1 MIRRKIVMR
10 LLVANLLL
18 LIFPD
23 IFGCCNPQVNNQV
36 QITGY
41 DLANP
46 DKILTLPAILHEIS
60 GLTEIDSTS
69 FACIQDENGILFIY
83 DVIKNQIRYQY
94 IFHSDGDYE
103 GITRVGDIFYVLRSD
118 GVLFENSDYQTGK
131 PKVISYYSGIP
142 AQDDEGLCYD
152 HKNGRLL
159 IACKGKIDKSRI
171 EKERRLIY
179 GFDLESK
186 KSTAQPV
193 IILDLSLIR
202 QFAVSNKV
210 GLTGKIRKQAGIT
223 GPDIQLKISDIAIH
237 PLTGK
242 LFVLSAADY
251 LLFIFD
257 LNGTI
262 EHIEKLNPVLFNKS
276 EGITFLENGDLL
288 ISNEGQK
295 GKPTVLIYKYK
306 N

>member
-1 MIRRKIVMR
+1 M
-10 LLVANLLL
+10 L

-23 IFGCCNPQVNNQV
+23 IFGCCNPQVNNHV

-41 DLANP
+41 DLTNP
-46 DKILTLPAILHEIS
+46 DKILILPAILHEIS

-83 DVIKNQIRYQY
+83 DVINNRIRHQY

-103 GITRVGDIFYVLRSD
+103 GITRVADIFYVLRSD
-118 GVLFENSDYQTGK
+118 GVLFEISDYQTGK
-131 PKVISYYSGIP
+131 AKVISYYTGIP
-142 AQDDEGLCYD
+142 AQDNEALCYD

-171 EKERRLIY
+171 EKDRRLIY

-223 GPDIQLKISDIAIH
+223 GPDIQLKISDLAYSSADRKIICAF
-237 PLTGK
+237 GCR
-242 LFVLSAADY
+242 LS
-251 LLFIFD
+251 FIY
-257 LNGTI
+257 I
-262 EHIEKLNPVLFNKS
+262 
-276 EGITFLENGDLL
+276 
-288 ISNEGQK
+288 
-295 GKPTVLIYKYK
+295 
-306 N
+306 